1 MKRPLD
7 GSAPSSPKRPK
18 METDE
23 SDNLHIVESPEE
35 EKEWKPTHIILSGE
49 AFSVSILSP
58 KKFFSNVN
66 FFLIFIIR
74 SWKENVDLIIEISY
88 RDLPAKRK

>member
-49 AFSVSILSP
+49 AFSVSISSSET
-58 KKFFSNVN
+58 FF
-66 FFLIFIIR
+66 
-74 SWKENVDLIIEISY
+74 Y
-88 RDLPAKRK
+88 